1 MNHRKK
7 IVGMSLVACVS
18 VPMLSPVLAYEENT
32 NKEEVVYVNLN
43 GDGSVDDIYVVN
55 IFNPSETG
63 KIYDYG
69 RYKTVRNMTGTQ
81 KIHYKA
87 DEVAINASKERLY
100 YEGQLETKEIP
111 WKIEVR
117 YFLNGKE
124 YEADQVIG
132 KSGEL
137 EIHVSIK
144 ENESQASNFFDQ
156 YALQATFLLDT
167 NRCENLVAE
176 GATIANVGH
185 NKQLTYTLLPGK
197 GAEFK
202 ITASVEDFE
211 MEAMAI
217 NGVPLNLNIE
227 VEDEEL
233 LNKVT
238 QLTEAIEQLDDG
250 ASQLVEGSSDLK
262 SGATGGLES
271 GVSALEEGAHTL
283 ENGAAMLKDGG
294 TSLKGGAQTMSNGA
308 TTLNEGLES
317 LNQGI
322 LSVSEALTTLN
333 NQSSS
338 LTEGSSEIKSAL
350 ARIQQ
355 ALDQVSVT
363 TDDLSALSNAS
374 GEIQTGID
382 TLVTGANTLAQS
394 VSYESFV
401 QAMGQNG
408 LDIQALGQN
417 NMEVANQV
425 EGLVGALT
433 AQLGTLQEAGMD
445 TSALEAQIGQLTQ
458 VASLLRANSAAFEGT
473 KTYFLTLNGA
483 VSQWVEGARTLQT
496 SYQTFD
502 TKINELVQL
511 LGGMAYQLTELSTAI
526 DTLVS
531 SYESLD
537 SGILAYTDGVAQLL
551 ANYDQ
556 LVKAAG
562 QLVQGSSDL
571 ATGGQTLYQGT
582 EALLNGIT
590 SLYEGTGSLRNGAG
604 ELDEGVAKL
613 LVGISQLNNGTHT
626 LKAGTETL
634 KNETS
639 GMDQEITRQID
650 TLLEEI
656 TGGSEDIASFVSDKN
671 THVESVQFVIK
682 GESLLKEKQEQAV
695 VKEEKQTSFW
705 EKLIQLFH

>member
-81 KIHYKA
+81 KIHYKS
-87 DEVAINASKERLY
+87 DEVTINASKERLY

-283 ENGAAMLKDGG
+283 ENGAATLKDGG

-338 LTEGSSEIKSAL
+338 LTEGS
-350 ARIQQ
+350 
-355 ALDQVSVT
+355 
-363 TDDLSALSNAS
+363 
-374 GEIQTGID
+374 
-382 TLVTGANTLAQS
+382 
-394 VSYESFV
+394 
-401 QAMGQNG
+401 
-408 LDIQALGQN
+408 
-417 NMEVANQV
+417 
-425 EGLVGALT
+425 
-433 AQLGTLQEAGMD
+433 
-445 TSALEAQIGQLTQ
+445 
-458 VASLLRANSAAFEGT
+458 
-473 KTYFLTLNGA
+473 
-483 VSQWVEGARTLQT
+483 
-496 SYQTFD
+496 
-502 TKINELVQL
+502 
-511 LGGMAYQLTELSTAI
+511 
-526 DTLVS
+526 
-531 SYESLD
+531 
-537 SGILAYTDGVAQLL
+537 
-551 ANYDQ
+551 
-556 LVKAAG
+556 
-562 QLVQGSSDL
+562 
-571 ATGGQTLYQGT
+571 
-582 EALLNGIT
+582 
-590 SLYEGTGSLRNGAG
+590 
-604 ELDEGVAKL
+604 
-613 LVGISQLNNGTHT
+613 
-626 LKAGTETL
+626 
-634 KNETS
+634 
-639 GMDQEITRQID
+639 
-650 TLLEEI
+650 
-656 TGGSEDIASFVSDKN
+656 
-671 THVESVQFVIK
+671 
-682 GESLLKEKQEQAV
+682 
-695 VKEEKQTSFW
+695 
-705 EKLIQLFH
+705 